1 MVQIKKDKYI
11 LGQSLT
17 KQIATMGEEIRLD
30 LQLQPVTPI
39 IGATVE
45 GKVVDQNAAPLA
57 NALVKIMDSNYEPLL
72 HAVTDANGNYIFNNI
87 PSSSSYSIFAIASGM
102 KLNQGQNFSL
112 AEGQSKTFN
121 FTLQADPAMQLG
133 ILAGD
138 LYQTGTTTPING
150 AVVSLYSVVNGVE
163 TLSAI
168 TYTNQY
174 GQFAFR
180 EVATG
185 NYDINISA
193 LGYLPTSIST
203 SMVNAAQIIS
213 LQPTLAVDPNAQN
226 GTVSGII
233 TNNLNAPIDR
243 ADVILYRVNADNTL
257 TPVAFTKT
265 NASGVYLFINVPQGN
280 YKVKSNE
287 LEIVEV
293 NIPPTYPAGPDLDRF
308 VLAQAASVV
317 PVSSSV
323 ANGVLAN
330 GAILAASN
338 PGFVD
343 LIGNTNNG
351 SSTVTLDVP
360 LTGSYALAVKYLSG
374 TSTRPL
380 RITVNGV
387 VATTA
392 TVSPSGDWISANAA
406 TFTTSIVLVAGTNTI
421 QFSGDNTTS
430 PAPALGSFTLDM
442 NAFSQTVLAPNI
454 TLASGAI
461 INATSGFIN
470 NIGGANQGTATATV
484 NAPLA
489 GQYTIT
495 LSYYANTIRPLLVD
509 VNNVNTGT
517 TYQVPISTDTV
528 NPAQFNVN
536 VTLNQG
542 NNTIKFYN
550 NDITNPAPDIKQIV
564 SLQSQYLVLT
574 EAENATLQGGATINN
589 GFVQNIGGNPNGSVS
604 ITDTVPY
611 TGIYDFIISYVAS
624 ATKTGHI
631 LVNGTD
637 TGVNYSFEP
646 TASMNIADVKT
657 KVIRLTLTAGNN
669 TIKFI

>member
-11 LGQSLT
+11 LGQSTT

-112 AEGQSKTFN
+112 AEGQSKTVN

-233 TNNLNAPIDR
+233 TNNVNAAIDR

-265 NASGVYLFINVPQGN
+265 NSSGVYLFINVPQGT

-293 NIPPTYPAGPDLDRF
+293 NIPPTYPAGPDVDRF
-308 VLAQAASVV
+308 VLSQAASVV
-317 PVSSSV
+317 PLSLN
-323 ANGVLAN
+323 AATGTYAN
-330 GAILAASN
+330 GAAL
-338 PGFVD
+338 D
-343 LIGNTNNG
+343 NTNGFAGLLGGATDG
-351 SSTVTLDVP
+351 SVTVTFDAP
-360 LTGSYALAVKYLSG
+360 LAGSYALAIKYITGEVARPLNINVNG
-374 TSTRPL
+374 TS
-380 RITVNGV
+380 IGI
-387 VATTA
+387 A
-392 TVSPSGDWISANAA
+392 SIPSTGGYAAANAG
-406 TFTTSIVLVAGTNTI
+406 THNVSVNLVAGSNTI
-421 QFSGDNTTS
+421 KFHGNGTDF
-430 PAPALGSFTLDM
+430 APSIGTFTADM
-442 NAFSQTVLAPNI
+442 NAFSGII
-454 TLASGAI
+454 TTPQFTLSNAAYINQSSG
-461 INATSGFIN
+461 
-470 NIGGANQGTATATV
+470 NIGGIGGPSNGAATATFT
-484 NAPLA
+484 APLA
-489 GQYTIT
+489 GDYT
-495 LSYYANTIRPLLVD
+495 LSINRVNFAARPLKVD
-509 VNNVNTGT
+509 INGVNIGT
-517 TYQVPISTDTV
+517 YNVPIATTV
-528 NPAQFNVN
+528 TPYSINATLPA
-536 VTLNQG
+536 G
-542 NNTIKFYN
+542 NITIKLYN
-550 NDITNPAPDIKQIV
+550 DDGVNYAPDV
-564 SLQSQYLVLT
+564 STVDFLQSQYLDLT
-574 EAENATLQGGATINN
+574 EAENANLQGGAIINN

-604 ITDTVPY
+604 ITKTVPY
-611 TGIYDFIISYVAS
+611 TGIYDLIINYVAS
-624 ATKTGHI
+624 ATRTGHI
-631 LVNGTD
+631 LINGTD

-646 TASMNIADVKT
+646 TTSMNIADVKT
-657 KVIRLTLTAGNN
+657 KTIRVTLTAGTN